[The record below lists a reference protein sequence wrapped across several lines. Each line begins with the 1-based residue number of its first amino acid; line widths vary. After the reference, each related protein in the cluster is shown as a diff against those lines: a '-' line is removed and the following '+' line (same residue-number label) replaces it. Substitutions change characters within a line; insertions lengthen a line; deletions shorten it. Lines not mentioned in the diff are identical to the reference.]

1 MHPESETGIG
11 VDRVFDR
18 ISDDYD
24 RWYDEPDG
32 RMILQSELGCLRSI
46 CESFHGR
53 WMEVGVGTGRF
64 ASGLGI
70 AHGLDPSLPML
81 RIAGTRGLS
90 VCAGMAEALPF
101 PASSMDG
108 LLLAL
113 TLCFLKD
120 PEPPFKEFARVL
132 RPQGTL
138 LVGLI
143 PAEGPWGRW
152 YLRKKAEGHPVYSQA
167 RFYAVREVLALAGQA
182 GLELAA
188 SASTLFR
195 DPQERPDTP
204 TETEFGIIPGAG
216 FVGLLFN
223 RMGEGRNRRR

>member
-18 ISDDYD
+18 ISGDYD

-32 RMILQSELGCLRSI
+32 RMILQSELECLRSI
-46 CESFHGR
+46 CANFHGR
-53 WMEVGVGTGRF
+53 WLEVGVGTGRF

-70 AHGLDPSLPML
+70 AWGLDPSLPML

-90 VCAGMAEALPF
+90 VCTGTAEALPF

-120 PEPPFKEFARVL
+120 PEPSFKEFARVL
-132 RPQGTL
+132 RPRGAL
-138 LVGLI
+138 LLGLI

-152 YLRKKAEGHPVYSQA
+152 YARKKAEGHPVYSQA
-167 RFYAVREVLALAGQA
+167 RFYAVRDVLTLAEQA

-195 DPQERPDTP
+195 DPQERPDMRTG
-204 TETEFGIIPGAG
+204 TQSGIFPDAG